1 MLIGIG
7 CNIVSAPV
15 VPLFGKE
22 AGRSSTCLALH
33 GPSSSSQYTSNNI
46 DNNDNDSSSSGSS
59 SDGVSLQP
67 PPTEADVD
75 VTGQATTTAID
86 ATATVTPIESN
97 INDTDTYYTNLCNEL
112 ALEITGAISYY
123 LTSSSHPT
131 IDSGN
136 SSPSDSVDDVIRDF
150 ERHMDFTPQILRKE
164 YKHTAAATSAAT
176 TTTDGATTTT
186 TTADGTSTAGSSG
199 VGSVAGDGGSVVGSV
214 KGAEVVPIGLNR
226 DGTLLVELTAT
237 GERRALVA
245 EYLW

>member
-7 CNIVSAPV
+7 CNIASAPV
-15 VPLFGKE
+15 VPLLGKD

-59 SDGVSLQP
+59 SDDVSPQP
-67 PPTEADVD
+67 LPEAEVD
-75 VTGQATTTAID
+75 VGGDATTTA
-86 ATATVTPIESN
+86 TAAVTTPVDNSN
-97 INDTDTYYTNLCNEL
+97 INDTGTYYTNLCNEL
-112 ALEITGAISYY
+112 ALEITGALSYY
-123 LTSSSHPT
+123 LQTSSYPT
-131 IDSGN
+131 IDSGTGA
-136 SSPSDSVDDVIRDF
+136 PSDSVDNVIRDF
-150 ERHMDFTPQILRKE
+150 ERHMDFSPQILRKE
-164 YKHTAAATSAAT
+164 YKYTVATTTSTTTTSTATSA
-176 TTTDGATTTT
+176 G
-186 TTADGTSTAGSSG
+186 GTSTAGSSG
-199 VGSVAGDGGSVVGSV
+199 VDGDAAVGNNGESVVGSV